1 VPTPKVVL
9 PPLVYKHSP
18 NQSARV
24 HGQKAVR
31 LIVVHTPEGAYGP
44 MVRYMTDPNQ
54 ARKVSYHGL
63 LREDGREFTQLVP
76 WGRKAWH
83 AGAYNSLSEGIS
95 AAGYAAKFNVRS
107 EQSKRLARIVA
118 YRLTKRG
125 LKAQWTTNPAK
136 GGFCR
141 HADLQTDRSDP
152 MSRAKW
158 LIFVGMV
165 KAEKTRGRFRR
176 TWGKG
181 DIPWGAD
188 V

>member
-1 VPTPKVVL
+1 MATTL

-18 NQSARV
+18 NQSERI
-24 HGQKAVR
+24 HGQKPVR

-44 MVRYMTDPNQ
+44 MVRYMTDPKQ

-63 LREDGREFTQLVP
+63 LREDGLEFTQLVP

-83 AGAYNSLSEGIS
+83 AGAMNSASEGIS
-95 AAGYAAKFNVRS
+95 AAGFAAKFNVRS

-118 YRLTKRG
+118 YRLHKRG
-125 LKAQWTTNPAK
+125 LKARWTTNPVT

-141 HADLQTDRSDP
+141 HADLQSDRSDP

-158 LIFVGMV
+158 LVFVGMV
-165 KAEKTRGRFRR
+165 KAEATRGRFRR
-176 TWGKG
+176 RWGKG
-181 DIPWGAD
+181 DGPHWGVD

>member
-1 VPTPKVVL
+1 MPTALPK
-9 PPLVYKHSP
+9 LVYKHSP
-18 NQSARV
+18 NQSTRI

-31 LIVVHTPEGAYGP
+31 LIVVHTPEGSYGP

-63 LREDGREFTQLVP
+63 LREDGLEFTQLVP

-83 AGAYNSLSEGIS
+83 AGPYNSLSEGIS
-95 AAGYAAKFNVRS
+95 AAGFAARFDVRS

-118 YRLTKRG
+118 YRLHKRG
-125 LKAQWTTNPAK
+125 LKAQWTTNPK
-136 GGFCR
+136 SGGFCR
-141 HADLQTDRSDP
+141 HADLQSDRSDP

-158 LIFVGMV
+158 IVFVGMV
-165 KAEKTRGRFRR
+165 KAEAARGKFRR
-176 TWGKG
+176 KWGRG
-181 DIPWGAD
+181 DGPHWGVD

>member
-1 VPTPKVVL
+1 VTVL
-9 PPLVYKHSP
+9 PKLVYKHSP
-18 NQSARV
+18 NQSTRI

-31 LIVVHTPEGAYGP
+31 LIVVHTPEGSYGP

-54 ARKVSYHGL
+54 PRKVSYHGL
-63 LREDGREFTQLVP
+63 LREDGLEFTQLVP

-83 AGAYNSLSEGIS
+83 AGAMNSASEGVS

-118 YRLTKRG
+118 YRLHKRG
-125 LKAQWTTNPAK
+125 LKARWTTNPVS

-158 LIFVGMV
+158 IVFVGMV
-165 KAEKTRGRFRR
+165 KAEAARGGFRR
-176 TWGKG
+176 RWGKG
-181 DIPWGAD
+181 DGPHWGVD

>member
-1 VPTPKVVL
+1 MPTALPK
-9 PPLVYKHSP
+9 LVYKHSP
-18 NQSARV
+18 NQSTRI

-31 LIVVHTPEGAYGP
+31 LIVVHTPEGSYGP

-63 LREDGREFTQLVP
+63 LREDGLEFTQLVP

-83 AGAYNSLSEGIS
+83 AGAHNSLSEGIS

-118 YRLTKRG
+118 YRLHKRG
-125 LKAQWTTNPAK
+125 LKAQWTTNAK
-136 GGFCR
+136 TGGFCR

-152 MSRAKW
+152 MNRAKW
-158 LIFVGMV
+158 IVFVGMV
-165 KAEKTRGRFRR
+165 KAEAARGKFRR
-176 TWGKG
+176 KWGKG
-181 DIPWGAD
+181 DGPHWGVD